1 MPPAMDVSSEVLRRN
16 KSPGVAVCLARRA
29 CPAHCLL
36 LGAVLLQL
44 GIWNATLVAQDFFV
58 LGQSPSG
65 PLLDDGEPG
74 SWLDGVPDPVATEG
88 FPGRAVGGSFA
99 ENARLA
105 GSPLVSSGN
114 AYSTDLDGGG
124 IYGARGPCPQCGNSS
139 LVACPACS
147 PAAEVCDEGIFP
159 SGIAGLQGLTA
170 HGPIAGCRELL
181 QPTTHESWL
190 FRPLNAGWF
199 MGFMQGNELV
209 ENWVGQEQGFFGGYR
224 FGWDFDPYWGC
235 ETRFGFAS
243 VELSDS
249 DRAVAAQQAA
259 DEADGFTPDDSWYHR
274 FERRRD
280 SGVRLWD
287 VEMLYYPFGDTQ
299 LRPYFLLGLGTARV
313 DFMDRLSDRRIK
325 SVLGMPIALGFKYR
339 LRDWLAVRFEAT
351 DNFIAGAGSGF
362 KNLHNFSLTAGMEVR
377 FGGTR
382 TAYWP
387 YYPGRHYW

>member
-1 MPPAMDVSSEVLRRN
+1 MPPAMEVNSEVLWRN
-16 KSPGVAVCLARRA
+16 KSPGVTVCLARRA
-29 CPAHCLL
+29 CPARCLL
-36 LGAVLLQL
+36 LGTVLLHF
-44 GIWNATLVAQDFFV
+44 GIWNAAIVAQDFFV
-58 LGQSPSG
+58 LGQSPGG

-74 SWLDGVPDPVATEG
+74 SWLDGAPDPVATEG
-88 FPGRAVGGSFA
+88 LSGSATGGSFA
-99 ENARLA
+99 ENACHADWSGGGLYEATVPCPRGGNFSLA
-105 GSPLVSSGN
+105 G
-114 AYSTDLDGGG
+114 
-124 IYGARGPCPQCGNSS
+124 R
-139 LVACPACS
+139 PASS
-147 PAAEVCDEGIFP
+147 PALGVCDDGVFP
-159 SGIAGLQGLTA
+159 SGIPGLQGLTA
-170 HGPIAGCRELL
+170 HGPIAECRELL

-190 FRPLNAGWF
+190 YRPWNAGWF
-199 MGFMQGNELV
+199 MGFMQGNELI

-243 VELSDS
+243 VALYDT

-259 DEADGFTPDDSWYHR
+259 DQADGITPNDAWYHR
-274 FERRRD
+274 FDTRRD
-280 SGVRLWD
+280 SGIRIWD
-287 VEMLYYPFGDTQ
+287 VEMLYYPYGDTQ

-325 SVLGMPIALGFKYR
+325 SVLEVPIALGFKYR

-362 KNLHNFSLTAGMEVR
+362 KNLHNFSLTAGLEVR

-387 YYPGRHYW
+387 YHPGRHYW